1 VDDIKSERRAA
12 SNRNQWA
19 ASRWNAWA
27 DKSESAAGLLHG
39 KHATTHWAALPFL
52 AAFGAIPVAERVV
65 RDGNLFTGGGVT
77 AGIDFALTMAAELAG
92 QEAAEAVQLQ
102 IEYNPAPPFTAGS
115 PATAPSHVLASVA
128 ARLAKITAARQDIV
142 RRVTTPLV

>member
-1 VDDIKSERRAA
+1 M
-12 SNRNQWA
+12 
-19 ASRWNAWA
+19 
-27 DKSESAAGLLHG
+27 
-39 KHATTHWAALPFL
+39 
-52 AAFGAIPVAERVV
+52 